1 MRALEA
7 NARALSSAPQL
18 ASSSIMDGA
27 VDQVVSVQ
35 TGVDSLGNPVF
46 AEQVVSRYGQ
56 QSDGSNTVVVFDG
69 PTPPRPVGFTV
80 TGGPGYLA
88 VEWFGEFE
96 DRFEP
101 YLDHDY
107 VAVHVGGAP
116 GFTPIADT
124 LKASMRSRT
133 GESVTVGGLAPGSY
147 YVTLVAVSQ
156 AGVWG
161 AAAPYTAGD
170 PSEPSAVDVTA
181 RAAAAAAQ
189 ATADQAVLDAAAAQ
203 SDADQA
209 LADAAAAAAAVDGK
223 ATTYIQADEPAGLGA
238 ADTGDLWFE
247 SDVTPWRPYTW
258 SGSAWVVSGD
268 KTARDAAA
276 AAQTAA
282 GTAQTTADT
291 KIVTFYGPSE
301 PAADGEGDL
310 WIRSTDKRLHRWSG
324 SAWVEL
330 KDQAIVDAQAAA
342 DAASAAANAAETA
355 ALAAQGDATSA
366 LTLAGTKST
375 VWYST
380 SAPTTEGVDGDMWW
394 QRDAGTGAVQTVW
407 EKRSGVWEQRTIT
420 STVIDSITAGQITT
434 GTIAAGVTVNVG
446 APTADPHI
454 EIGDAALQVYR
465 TNPEGELVPTIRVGG
480 VLGDNLII
488 MDPAT
493 GATKAG
499 FNSDGD
505 GVAGALAVDSLTVGG
520 VPIHTIAAQ
529 SSNKQVAG
537 FRAAVTRP
545 AITTTQYGLFEVA
558 ADLPGGRIYQV
569 TFRGNFTHGTAGGAM
584 RLFLRVTTDGSAPLT
599 TSNQLSMGWFGHP
612 VASLPYQHHLSTF
625 FHVGNNPATVLTVRI
640 LVSAQTLAGTA
651 AFYPDGGTTPGWFT
665 IDDVGEYDEGFML
678 DGAASGGDAG
688 TPPPPTPT
696 KSYTKTL
703 AASWTRVWQGGD
715 IRTDTT
721 DAVQGF
727 NVWQNYAMIGF
738 PTTLYSDL
746 NGSTVQKIEVYL
758 YAYHWYYGSGGTA
771 VIGAHGST
779 TAPASFSYS
788 GSVAS
793 TGWPRGAGRWVTL
806 PSAWHAGFASGAN
819 RGITLGGG
827 VSSSYIYYGRFFG
840 SGASSQKP
848 AIRYTYV
855 K

>member
-35 TGVDSLGNPVF
+35 TGVDALGNPVF

-107 VAVHVGGAP
+107 VAVHVGGAS

-161 AAAPYTAGD
+161 PAAPYTAGD

-189 ATADQAVLDAAAAQ
+189 ATADQAV
-203 SDADQA
+203 S
-209 LADAAAAAAAVDGK
+209 
-223 ATTYIQADEPAGLGA
+223 
-238 ADTGDLWFE
+238 
-247 SDVTPWRPYTW
+247 
-258 SGSAWVVSGD
+258 
-268 KTARDAAA
+268 
-276 AAQTAA
+276 
-282 GTAQTTADT
+282 
-291 KIVTFYGPSE
+291 
-301 PAADGEGDL
+301 
-310 WIRSTDKRLHRWSG
+310 
-324 SAWVEL
+324 
-330 KDQAIVDAQAAA
+330 
-342 DAASAAANAAETA
+342 
-355 ALAAQGDATSA
+355 DATSA

-537 FRAAVTRP
+537 FRAVGSRP

-569 TFRGNFTHGTAGGAM
+569 TWRGNFTHGTAGGAM

-599 TSNQLSMGWFGHP
+599 TSPQLTMGWFGHS

-625 FHVGNNPATVLTVRI
+625 FHIGNNPATVLTVRI
-640 LVSAQTLAGTA
+640 LVSAQTLAGTG
-651 AFYPDGGTTPGWFT
+651 AFHDDAGAPGWFV

-678 DGAASGGDAG
+678 DGAASGGDPG

-703 AASWTRVWQGGD
+703 VASWTRVWQGSD

-727 NVWQNYAMIGF
+727 NAWQNYAMIGF
-738 PTTLYSDL
+738 PTTLYTDL

-788 GSVAS
+788 GSLAS

-806 PSAWHAGFASGAN
+806 PSAWYAGFASGAN

-827 VSSSYIYYGRFFG
+827 VSSSYIYYGRFYG
-840 SGASSQKP
+840 SGASSQRP